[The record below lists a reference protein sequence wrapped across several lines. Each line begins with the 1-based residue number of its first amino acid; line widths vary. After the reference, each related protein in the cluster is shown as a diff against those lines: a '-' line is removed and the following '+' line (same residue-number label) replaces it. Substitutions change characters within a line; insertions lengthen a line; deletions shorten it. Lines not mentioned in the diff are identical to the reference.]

1 MKPKDYHTEF
11 EAGIRLTGTEYKI
24 SSSENRFM
32 LCKENMWDE
41 SMADQTKVIVDG
53 AVMTSAQAKRKHLHN
68 RLDMWMDN
76 NWRFEE

>member
-11 EAGIRLTGTEYKI
+11 EVGVRLTNTEYKI
-24 SSSENRFM
+24 SSSEGIFTLR
-32 LCKENMWDE
+32 KEDAWDE

-53 AVMTSAQAKRKHLHN
+53 EVITSAQAKRKHLHD

-76 NWRFEE
+76 NWRFE